1 MIEDAMAIGVEAE
14 FDSWSEMVDESI
26 AEAEEKGI
34 EFVEYVD
41 KEAFAANFKEF
52 QEQIA
57 NESTVTRKVYDE
69 IKALREEGSNE

>member
-14 FDSWSEMVDESI
+14 FASWMVDESI

-34 EFVEYVD
+34 DFVEDVD